1 MALVEDAPETASLVI
16 LPTLHVASPV
26 IEALLLSMET
36 AEDAEY
42 RARTAVQVTSLNA
55 YPVLQA

>member
-1 MALVEDAPETASLVI
+1 
-16 LPTLHVASPV
+16 
-26 IEALLLSMET
+26 LLLSMET